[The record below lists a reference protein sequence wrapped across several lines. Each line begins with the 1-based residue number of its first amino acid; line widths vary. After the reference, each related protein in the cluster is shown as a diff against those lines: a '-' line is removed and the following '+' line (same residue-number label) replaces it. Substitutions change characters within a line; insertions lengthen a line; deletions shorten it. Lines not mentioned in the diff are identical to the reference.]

1 MQVETIQQH
10 GTVADKDYNAMRV
23 MIVDD
28 DPMVGETLGMFFEH
42 LNFKNITIL
51 DSGEKALTEID
62 RGSFDYIFMDLMM
75 PGIGGL
81 ETLKRIH
88 ENHQLTNVI
97 IMTGYPTMETV
108 IDAMRSGASDF
119 LVKPFRLQDIKII
132 LERISRLKSLM
143 ENNWRLNQELEQKQ
157 EVEKLNIELQ
167 KRIRS
172 QTLMYDIVDS
182 LSRIN
187 RTDELHRFIINKSIE
202 ICQAKKACFLI
213 RDNDRASSYIMLS
226 QKGLDNAGP
235 GKRISTGSEKIE
247 ENINRR
253 LFERC
258 FGLTP
263 DADHGNI
270 LPENNYI
277 SIPFN
282 IRNEPFGILLL
293 GEKTGNTGFDAD
305 DQFILKFMA
314 ERTAL
319 NIENMALYD
328 NLMQSLMASMMSLV
342 GAIEAKDIYT
352 RQHSS
357 RVTKYAVEIAKIMGC
372 SDDDMHRLRTYG
384 PLHDIGKIGID
395 DCILNKK
402 TRLTDME
409 YDKIKTHPLI
419 GVNIVSPL
427 MLDNEELA
435 IIRNHHE
442 RWDGRGYPDSLKG
455 NEIPFL
461 ARILIVADSFD
472 AMSSD
477 RAYRKALP
485 VEKCI
490 EELIANRGTQFDP
503 DVVDASLSLFR
514 EYTSQK
520 QMCIAV

>member
-1 MQVETIQQH
+1 MQVEAIQQH
-10 GTVADKDYNAMRV
+10 GTVTEQDFNTMRV

-51 DSGEKALTEID
+51 DRGEKALEEID

-81 ETLKRIH
+81 ETLKLIH

-132 LERISRLKSLM
+132 LERINRLKILM

-187 RTDELHRFIINKSIE
+187 RTEELYRFIINKSIE

-226 QKGLDNAGP
+226 QKGLNNGGP
-235 GKRISTGSEKIE
+235 GKRISTGIEKFE
-247 ENINRR
+247 ESITRR
-253 LFERC
+253 LFEKC

-263 DADHGNI
+263 DMYNSSGIPDS
-270 LPENNYI
+270 NYI

-282 IRNEPFGILLL
+282 IRNEPFGLLLL
-293 GEKTGNTGFDAD
+293 GEKEGKTGFDSD
-305 DQFILKFMA
+305 DQFILRFMA

-328 NLMQSLMASMMSLV
+328 NLMQNLMASMMSLV

-357 RVTKYAVEIAKIMGC
+357 RVTKYAVEIAKVMGC
-372 SDDDMHRLRTYG
+372 SDDDLHRLRTCG

-395 DCILNKK
+395 DSILNKK
-402 TRLTDME
+402 TRLTGME

-427 MLDNEELA
+427 MLDKEELA

-442 RWDGRGYPDSLKG
+442 RWDGKGYPDGLKAT
-455 NEIPFL
+455 EIPVL
-461 ARILIVADSFD
+461 SRILIVADSFD

-477 RAYRKALP
+477 RAYRKAIP
-485 VEKCI
+485 IDKCI
-490 EELIANRGTQFDP
+490 EELIQNKGTQFDP
-503 DVVDASLSLFR
+503 DVVDASISIFR
-514 EYTSQK
+514 EYPAQEKIS
-520 QMCIAV
+520 MAV

>member
-1 MQVETIQQH
+1 
-10 GTVADKDYNAMRV
+10 

-51 DSGEKALTEID
+51 DRGEKALTEID

-132 LERISRLKSLM
+132 LERLNRLKALM

-187 RTDELHRFIINKSIE
+187 RTEELHRFILNKSIE

-213 RDNDRASSYIMLS
+213 RDNDRSSSYVMLS
-226 QKGLDNAGP
+226 QRGIDNISP
-235 GKRISTGSEKIE
+235 GKRISTGGEKGE
-247 ENINRR
+247 ENITAR
-253 LFERC
+253 LFEKC

-263 DADHGNI
+263 DKDHGSK
-270 LPENNYI
+270 LPGNYM

-293 GEKTGNTGFDAD
+293 GEKEGHPGFDGD
-305 DQFILKFMA
+305 DQFILRFMA

-342 GAIEAKDIYT
+342 GAIEAKDVYT

-357 RVTKYAVEIAKIMGC
+357 RVTKYAIEIARIMGC
-372 SDDDMHRLRTYG
+372 SDDDLHRIRTCG

-395 DCILNKK
+395 DSILNKK
-402 TRLTDME
+402 TKLTERE
-409 YDKIKTHPLI
+409 YDKIKAHPLI

-427 MLDNEELA
+427 MLDKDELA

-442 RWDGRGYPDSLKG
+442 RWDGKGYPDGLKAE
-455 NEIPFL
+455 EIPFL
-461 ARILIVADSFD
+461 SRILIVADSFD
-472 AMSSD
+472 AMSTD
-477 RAYRKALP
+477 RAYRKAIP
-485 VEKCI
+485 IDKCI
-490 EELIANRGTQFDP
+490 EELIQNKGTQFDP
-503 DVVDASLSLFR
+503 DVVDASLRIFTENNIPEQIS
-514 EYTSQK
+514 
-520 QMCIAV
+520 IAV

>member
-1 MQVETIQQH
+1 VQVETIQQY
-10 GTVADKDYNAMRV
+10 GAITDQVYDTMRV

-42 LNFKNITIL
+42 LNFKNVTIL
-51 DSGEKALTEID
+51 DRGEKALAEID
-62 RGSFDYIFMDLMM
+62 SDFFDYIFMDLMM

-108 IDAMRSGASDF
+108 IDAMRHGASDF

-132 LERISRLKSLM
+132 LERIARLKTLM
-143 ENNWRLNQELEQKQ
+143 ENNWRLNQELVEKQ
-157 EVEKLNIELQ
+157 EVEKLNIELK
-167 KRIRS
+167 KRMRA
-172 QTLMYDIVDS
+172 QAMMYDIVDS

-187 RTDELHRFIINKSIE
+187 RTENLYKFILNKSIE

-213 RDNDRASSYIMLS
+213 QDNDKANNYVLLS
-226 QKGLDNAGP
+226 QKGLNNVAP
-235 GKRISTGSEKIE
+235 GTRISTGHEKIE
-247 ENINRR
+247 EKINKR
-253 LFERC
+253 LFEKC
-258 FGLTP
+258 F
-263 DADHGNI
+263 NI
-270 LPENNYI
+270 SPGTDYARKINENYYI

-282 IRNEPFGILLL
+282 IRNEPFGLLLL
-293 GEKTGNTGFDAD
+293 GEKTGNTGFDTD
-305 DQFILKFMA
+305 DLFILRFMA

-342 GAIEAKDIYT
+342 GAIEAKDKYT

-357 RVTKYAVEIAKIMGC
+357 RVTKYAIEIAKSMGC
-372 SDDDMHRLRTYG
+372 SEDDLHMLRTYA

-395 DCILNKK
+395 DNILNKK
-402 TRLTDME
+402 TRLTDQE

-427 MLDNEELA
+427 MLDKEELS

-442 RWDGRGYPDSLKG
+442 RWDGKGYPDGLVA

-461 ARILIVADSFD
+461 SRILIVADSFD

-485 VEKCI
+485 IEKCI
-490 EELIANRGTQFDP
+490 EELIQNKGTQFDP
-503 DVVDASLSLFR
+503 EVVEASLKIFTENIVR
-514 EYTSQK
+514 EHIS
-520 QMCIAV
+520 IAV